1 MPYLG
6 GKLSQKQEKFVDF
19 YAISGNS
26 TDAARQAGYSA
37 KTARVIGQENL
48 LKPAIKEALEA
59 RQQAFRA
66 ELKITKDD
74 VVSGLLGAIQLGRQ
88 QQNPAVMI
96 SGLVQIAKML
106 GFYEPERV
114 SVQLSAAGSHLK
126 AKYEALTD
134 EQLLAII
141 AGDLS
146 SAQMMVGDSRQ

>member
-48 LKPAIKEALEA
+48 LKPAIKQALGDRRA
-59 RQQAFRA
+59 AFRVDLA
-66 ELKITKDD
+66 LTKDE
-74 VVSGLLGAIQLGRQ
+74 VISGFLSAIQMGKE
-88 QQNPAVMI
+88 QQNPAAMI

-114 SVQLSAAGSHLK
+114 SVQISASGERLR
-126 AKYEALTD
+126 AKYEVMSD

-146 SAQMMVGDSRQ
+146 SGQVVVGD

>member
-26 TDAARQAGYSA
+26 TDAARQAGYST

-48 LKPAIKEALEA
+48 LKPVIKEALEA
-59 RQQAFRA
+59 RRASFRA
-66 ELKITKDD
+66 DLSLTKDD
-74 VVSGLLGAIQLGRQ
+74 VVSGLLSAIQMGRD

-106 GFYEPERV
+106 GFYEPEQV
-114 SVQLSAAGSHLK
+114 SIQLSAGGDRLR
-126 AKYEALTD
+126 AKYEAMTD

-141 AGDLS
+141 AGDLV
-146 SAQMMVGDSRQ
+146 ATQVAVG

>member
-6 GKLSQKQEKFVDF
+6 GKLSQKQERFVDL

-26 TDAARQAGYSA
+26 TDAALLAGYSA

-48 LKPAIKEALEA
+48 LKPAIKYALEA

-66 ELKITKDD
+66 ELKITKDE
-74 VVSGLLGAIQLGRQ
+74 VVSGLLSAIEMGRD

-96 SGLVQIAKML
+96 GGLAQIAKML

-126 AKYEALTD
+126 AKYEAMTD
-134 EQLLAII
+134 DELLEII
-141 AGDLS
+141 AG
-146 SAQMMVGDSRQ
+146 R

>member
-6 GKLSQKQEKFVDF
+6 GKLSQKQERFVDL

-26 TDAARQAGYSA
+26 TDAARLAGYST

-59 RQQAFRA
+59 RQQAYQA
-66 ELKITKDD
+66 ELKITKDE
-74 VVSGLLGAIQLGRQ
+74 VVSGLLSAIQMGREQ
-88 QQNPAVMI
+88 GNPAVMI

-106 GFYEPERV
+106 GFFEPERV
-114 SVQLSAAGSHLK
+114 SVQLSAGGERLR
-126 AKYEALTD
+126 AKYEAMSD

-146 SAQMMVGDSRQ
+146 AGQVVVGN